1 MKRLPII
8 LILSFT
14 FLQVFIIWV
23 FGYTPYPDSN
33 NYIDIAIESV
43 NHGQAYPVKELINE
57 YGFLWNIGAI
67 NATAYS
73 WWLFHSITPLLIFY
87 AFLKGVT
94 SWLFYSLVKTMTTQ
108 HIAIIALIIYF
119 LYPANYGEASSTLS
133 ELPFMFF
140 VMSGLYAGIVH
151 QRYFMGGLLIAVA
164 NYFRPMGLV
173 FILALVMFLLI
184 NYRKQIIYLIS
195 GYAAMI
201 LIIGFINQYRTGLF
215 LYQAKTGWMNLAVK
229 SYNSSN
235 PKEWSYDPQQVI
247 HYDNWNVSQK
257 DSAWQ
262 SQFTEWVFCHPSEY
276 VKRMPEKLL
285 YTYVSDN
292 VNLCTFLPDKQ
303 QRQAHNNLYGEIS
316 MPTLYQQFPH
326 YTPIQW
332 LTIINLLFYYL
343 IIILS
348 LLSLRNYQYKT
359 HMLSISVIVIGT
371 AFLLVFGHGES
382 RFHIP
387 FMPFFII
394 MAATFLN
401 IVYRKTLRTLHVPS
415 GE

>member
-1 MKRLPII
+1 MKHLPII

-14 FLQVFIIWV
+14 FLQVVIIWT

-43 NHGQAYPVKELINE
+43 NYGQAYPVKELLNE

-67 NATAYS
+67 NAATCS
-73 WWLFHSITPLLIFY
+73 WWLFHSITPLLFFY

-94 SWLFYSLVKTMTTQ
+94 LWLFYSLVKTVTTQ
-108 HIAIIALIIYF
+108 RIANIALIIYV
-119 LYPANYGEASSTLS
+119 LYPANYGEATSTLS

-140 VMSGLYAGIVH
+140 VMSGLYASIIH
-151 QRYFMGGLLIAVA
+151 QRYFAGGMMIAVA
-164 NYFRPMGLV
+164 NYFRPMGFI
-173 FILALVMFLLI
+173 FILAITICLLI
-184 NYRKQIIYLIS
+184 NSRKHIINLIS
-195 GYAAMI
+195 GYAVII
-201 LIIGFINQYRTGLF
+201 LLIGFINQYRTGLF

-229 SYNSSN
+229 SYKCSN
-235 PKEWSYDPQQVI
+235 PKEWSYDPQMI
-247 HYDNWNVSQK
+247 INFDKWNVSQK

-262 SQFTEWVFCHPSEY
+262 SQFIEWALKHPTEY
-276 VKRMPEKLL
+276 IKRMPEKLL

-292 VNLCTFLPDKQ
+292 VNLCAFFSNKEE
-303 QRQAHNNLYGEIS
+303 RQSQNNLYGEIS
-316 MPTLYQQFPH
+316 MPTLYHQFPH
-326 YTPIQW
+326 YTLIQL
-332 LTIINLLFYYL
+332 LTLLNLLIYYL
-343 IIILS
+343 ILLFA

-359 HMLSISVIVIGT
+359 HMLALNIIVIGT

-394 MAATFLN
+394 MAATYFN
-401 IVYRKTLRTLHVPS
+401 VVYRKTLRILNVLS
-415 GE
+415 EE